1 MMARAATPDS
11 TGLQHALVAV
21 VGAGHVHNDAG
32 PDHGAELLVLPAS
45 TAEVAAV
52 IAIARA
58 HGASIV
64 AQGGH
69 TGLVGGCQSHPGQI
83 VLSLTRM
90 ALVEAIYPDERVAV
104 VQAGVALEALQSAAI
119 AYGLEPGIDLAARGT
134 ATIGGMV
141 STNAGGIMAHRYGV
155 MRHRVLGLEG
165 VLPDGTIYSD
175 MTRVVKNTAGYDLKH
190 LFIGAEGTLGIV
202 TRVVI
207 KLEPLPQCTATV
219 MLGLP
224 SVAAALEAI
233 NLALRSDAGHLR
245 AAEGL
250 WQSYIQL
257 TAQAQGWSEPSFP
270 LDQPVCLLLMLGG
283 ANQANLNEGI
293 EQIFGEILDRHPT
306 ATGII
311 AASKRQEADL
321 WRLREDTDQLYRAHA
336 AAPSYDVSVP
346 LSEIGAYV
354 DHVKSG
360 LARIDADLVP
370 YVFGHLADGNL
381 HIVLNRAGP
390 LDDAI
395 SGAVEH
401 VLYANLRALGG
412 SFSAEHGVG
421 AKRIAALVATSD
433 PVKLATMMRI
443 KQALDPD
450 QTLNPGKVLP
460 SQPLAREKFQ

>member
-1 MMARAATPDS
+1 MARAATPDS

>member
-1 MMARAATPDS
+1 MARAATPDS

-354 DHVKSG
+354 DHVNNG

>member
-1 MMARAATPDS
+1 MARAATPDS

-21 VGAGHVHNDAG
+21 VGAGHVYNDAG